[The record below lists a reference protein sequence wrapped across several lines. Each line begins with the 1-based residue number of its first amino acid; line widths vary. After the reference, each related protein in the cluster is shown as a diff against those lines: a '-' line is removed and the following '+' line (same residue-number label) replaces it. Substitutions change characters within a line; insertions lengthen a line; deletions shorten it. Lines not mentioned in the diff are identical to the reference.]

1 MVVWL
6 IGISGSGKSFYS
18 KKIYNLIKKRKK
30 TILIDGDEVRKYIT
44 YNLKYSKKDREKNSL
59 IISDICKF
67 LEIKGY
73 IVICSIL
80 SIFKKHQKRNRN
92 LFQKYL
98 QIYIKSDFKKI
109 TKRNNKNIYSKKN
122 VVGKDI
128 KFPIP
133 YKSDITIENNFD
145 NSYKKNIGLI
155 MKKINEKLKYN

>member
-1 MVVWL
+1 MVIWL

-59 IISDICKF
+59 IISDICHF
-67 LEIKGY
+67 LEKKGY

-80 SIFKKHQKRNRN
+80 SIFKKHQNRNRN

-98 QIYIKSDFKKI
+98 QIYIKSDFKKLSKEI
-109 TKRNNKNIYSKKN
+109 IKKFIPKKCGRKR
-122 VVGKDI
+122 
-128 KFPIP
+128 
-133 YKSDITIENNFD
+133 YKISNT
-145 NSYKKNIGLI
+145 L
-155 MKKINEKLKYN
+155 

>member
-1 MVVWL
+1 MVIWL

-80 SIFKKHQKRNRN
+80 SIFKKHQKRNRK

-98 QIYIKSDFKKI
+98 QI
-109 TKRNNKNIYSKKN
+109 
-122 VVGKDI
+122 
-128 KFPIP
+128 
-133 YKSDITIENNFD
+133 
-145 NSYKKNIGLI
+145 
-155 MKKINEKLKYN
+155 